1 MICKFA
7 FYFQGEF
14 LKKKKKK
21 NSCSTNSENTLGH
34 DIEKQQKNEDVAN
47 KPIRKGFITKIYK
60 QIIQLNIQKLN

>member
-7 FYFQGEF
+7 YYFQGEF
-14 LKKKKKK
+14 LKKKKKTR
-21 NSCSTNSENTLGH
+21 STNNENTLGH

-60 QIIQLNIQKLN
+60 QIIQLIIQKLN